1 MYAILEG
8 MTSAPEE
15 RIRKLREQREQLL
28 ADAEELR
35 RQILAE
41 VRSAFPEGQE
51 PPRGT
56 LTRMVNATG
65 WTRAYVADIRDGK
78 VS

>member
-8 MTSAPEE
+8 MTQQPDT
-15 RIRKLREQREQLL
+15 RIR
-28 ADAEELR
+28 ELR
-35 RQILAE
+35 AEREDLLRQAEKIRQQILAE
-41 VRSAFPEGQE
+41 VRSAFPEDQE
-51 PPRGT
+51 PPRGM

-78 VS
+78 VT